1 MTVDIRD
8 IEHADL
14 GHVTDIADRWRRG
27 GTSLCGTAGELRG
40 TAEFPGWDGTAAEA
54 MRHRVDSSTNQADV
68 AGFRSTAVGVMTG
81 AHTAALAVAQGI
93 VRAVLA
99 AARTTGMHVS
109 PDGTVRPGG
118 GGTAGAVTGLL
129 AAVPGPAGHLV
140 AGTAAAL
147 TAVLQE
153 VMQYVMLQD
162 SLAGGAVSVTCD
174 VDRPPVVSP
183 VEFSPGAVAE
193 LTRDP
198 ARAAAGAAVFPAEL
212 DATLGADRKA
222 ELTSAVDRARE
233 SLALRGLDPDV
244 VGVAVM
250 DLAGSPAVVVGD
262 LAEAR
267 TVSTLV
273 SGVGSSGSGAVAGTA
288 AAAGRIAGPG
298 HAVVAWHGYTAPGN
312 LLTGALPGHAIVGAP
327 ALRKAQR
334 QLRET
339 TREDADLQIIAHS
352 YGTTLTGTAAMPF
365 SAGLEADTLQ
375 ILGSPGMVAPTA
387 GALNLHATDGHAEVH
402 VRDEPGDLIGLATGP
417 VHGLHGR
424 DPASPL
430 FGADS
435 VDSVDSVNGAIGD
448 NRRGGPLHR
457 AWDAV
462 TDGYLWLRGD
472 LDTHSAY
479 LSDEQVLEKL
489 RWGP

>member
-1 MTVDIRD
+1 MDIRD
-8 IEHADL
+8 IENADL
-14 GHVTDIADRWRRG
+14 GQVTDVADRWRRG
-27 GTSLCGTAGELRG
+27 GTTLCGTAGELRG
-40 TAEFPGWDGTAAEA
+40 TAEFPDWDGTAAEA
-54 MRHRVDSSTNQADV
+54 MRHRVDSSTNRADV
-68 AGFRSTAVGVMTG
+68 AGFRSTAVGVMTW
-81 AHTAALAVAQGI
+81 AHTAVLAAAQGI

-118 GGTAGAVTGLL
+118 DGAAGLL
-129 AAVPGPAGHLV
+129 AAVPGPVGQLV
-140 AGTAAAL
+140 TGTAAAL

-162 SLAGGAVSVTCD
+162 SLAGGSVAVACD
-174 VDRPPVVSP
+174 IDRPPAVSP

-198 ARAAAGAAVFPAEL
+198 AQAAAGTAVFPATL
-212 DATLGADRKA
+212 DASLDTGKKA
-222 ELTSAVDRARE
+222 ELTAAVTRARE
-233 SLALRGLDPDV
+233 SLALRGLDPDA
-244 VGVAVM
+244 VGVGVM

-312 LLTGALPGHAIVGAP
+312 LLTGALPGHAIAGAP
-327 ALRKAQR
+327 ALRSAQR

-352 YGTTLTGTAAMPF
+352 YGTTLTGTAASPF
-365 SAGLEADTLQ
+365 GAGLEADTLH
-375 ILGSPGMVAPTA
+375 ILGSPGMVWPTA
-387 GALNLHATDGHAEVH
+387 DALNLHAADGHAEVH
-402 VRDEPGDLIGLATGP
+402 VRTEPGDLIGLATGP
-417 VHGLHGR
+417 VHGIHGK

-435 VDSVDSVNGAIGD
+435 VDGD
-448 NRRGGPLHR
+448 NGVDGRGGFDGRGGPVHR